1 MSIQK
6 QIEKRV
12 AAELAAQAVPM
23 SSGDSVRIYQAQP
36 EAIGVYIDAQQQN
49 QDAFAAGLAQQQM
62 SQGNVG
68 YQPVVPIV
76 SPNTTVVE
84 PTRPRQSNAS
94 GTYQVIY

>member
-23 SSGDSVRIYQAQP
+23 SNGDSVRIYQAQP

-49 QDAFAAGLAQQQM
+49 QEAFAAGLAQQQM

-84 PTRPRQSNAS
+84 PTRTRQSNAS
-94 GTYQVIY
+94 GTHTVIY

>member
-1 MSIQK
+1 MSLKEQAI
-6 QIEKRV
+6 RRHMN
-12 AAELAAQAVPM
+12 ELAAQAVPM

-49 QDAFAAGLAQQQM
+49 QDAFAAGLAQQQ
-62 SQGNVG
+62 QGRANGG

-84 PTRPRQSNAS
+84 PTRTRQSNAS
-94 GTYQVIY
+94 GTHTVIY

>member
-1 MSIQK
+1 MSLKEQAI
-6 QIEKRV
+6 RRHMN
-12 AAELAAQAVPM
+12 ELAAQAVPM
-23 SSGDSVRIYQAQP
+23 SNGDSVRIYQAQP

-49 QDAFAAGLAQQQM
+49 QDAFANGLAQQQM

-84 PTRPRQSNAS
+84 PTRTRESNSS